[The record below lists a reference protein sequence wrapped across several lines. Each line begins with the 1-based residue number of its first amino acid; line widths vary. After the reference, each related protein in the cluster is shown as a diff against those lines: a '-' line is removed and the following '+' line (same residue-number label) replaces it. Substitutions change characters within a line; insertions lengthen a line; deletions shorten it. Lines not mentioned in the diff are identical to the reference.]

1 MPEREPFRLPVS
13 PDAASLDAAAPD
25 AATPDGAATP
35 DAASMPE
42 AAAMPDAASAP
53 EAAAMPDAASMPDA
67 AAMPGADPLADGAAE
82 MLLATFTRPYIAA
95 ILEIRRSLSGRETR
109 EVRTPLRKDSLPR
122 AANLHS
128 SR

>member
-25 AATPDGAATP
+25 AATPD
-35 DAASMPE
+35 AASMP
-42 AAAMPDAASAP
+42 AATAMPDAVSMSG
-53 EAAAMPDAASMPDA
+53 AAAMSWLA
-67 AAMPGADPLADGAAE
+67 PLADGAAE